1 MSMRTRPFPLEER
14 ARSPPSLRLSL
25 LTEAQRHDPTASSSA
40 DIATHMRGTGLLFVS
55 QSAVAFK
62 HSAYIQVRTPE
73 LSMMALAAAGNAE
86 ALTM

>member
-1 MSMRTRPFPLEER
+1 MPVRTRPSPLERR
-14 ARSPPSLRLSL
+14 APSPPSLRLSL
-25 LTEAQRHDPTASSSA
+25 LTEAHLSDPTASSSA

-86 ALTM
+86 PLTM